1 MGRFKKDS
9 HIKRS
14 MGMRVFTIG
23 DIRSWEPCYDPDKY
37 LPEDWAGSA
46 LDMLANYSK
55 EIVKLAGEYQP

>member
-1 MGRFKKDS
+1 
-9 HIKRS
+9 
-14 MGMRVFTIG
+14 MRVFTIG